1 MEKLRDSWQR
11 FMRGRNGL
19 DELGQAALIAGCILY
34 IITGFLRSGLLRL
47 VSLALIVY
55 SLYRSF
61 SRDRERR
68 MEENRM
74 AQRYAQLVKLNVT
87 QRTTHRIYMCR
98 RCGKLIRVPK
108 GKGKI
113 EIRCPVCGNK
123 MIRRT

>member
-19 DELGQAALIAGCILY
+19 DELGQTALIAGCILY

-68 MEENRM
+68 KEENRM

-87 QRTTHRIYMCR
+87 QRKTHRIYMCR